1 MCTMA
6 NMVLSYSC
14 HCHALLSAYELSA
27 RAAGATACMRVRVC
41 HMVHRGLRDCPF
53 TYLRVTVCA
62 IHSRVCACVHFSFAE
77 SHDVNAYLLAHSVC
91 MWALA
96 RACSCGAVVLRLHR
110 HASVRSCVCVCECE
124 RACVCMRAYAAR
136 ARVYVMGRTCVGF
149 RCGSS
154 SHRRSSRY
162 AGVAPVSFS
171 GFAWCIGCC
180 VHFVHVLAH
189 AYVHVSWQRALL
201 HSVAYDVSCVA

>member
-1 MCTMA
+1 MLQAQLRACGCAYATWCTGA
-6 NMVLSYSC
+6 CVTVPTC
-14 HCHALLSAYELSA
+14 TCALPFAGYILEYA
-27 RAAGATACMRVRVC
+27 RA
-41 HMVHRGLRDCPF
+41 
-53 TYLRVTVCA
+53 YLV
-62 IHSRVCACVHFSFAE
+62 
-77 SHDVNAYLLAHSVC
+77 AHSVC

-110 HASVRSCVCVCECE
+110 HASVRSCVCVCVCVSE

>member
-1 MCTMA
+1 MR
-6 NMVLSYSC
+6 
-14 HCHALLSAYELSA
+14 ALQSRREPWCECILGCAFRLHVGV
-27 RAAGATACMRVRVC
+27 GACVCMR
-41 HMVHRGLRDCPF
+41 
-53 TYLRVTVCA
+53 
-62 IHSRVCACVHFSFAE
+62 
-77 SHDVNAYLLAHSVC
+77 
-91 MWALA
+91 
-96 RACSCGAVVLRLHR
+96 CSCVEIAQACKRALV
-110 HASVRSCVCVCECE
+110 CVCVCECE

-180 VHFVHVLAH
+180 VVHFVHVLAH
-189 AYVHVSWQRALL
+189 AYVHMSWQRALL